1 MKTRLESQNF
11 LTLDGGRGVG
21 AVLVVLGHS
30 AMFWPGFPTLPLV
43 PLVDIFFIL
52 SGFVLAFAYEPRFDK
67 GMTTRQFMLARVV
80 RLYPLYILGIA
91 MGTLVHL
98 YAYYGDSPE
107 TSLSGLLLNSAPAF
121 LMIPWMDPNSEY
133 IYAANVPAWTL
144 FFELVINLLYILIYP
159 LIRRMS
165 GLLVVV
171 TLSIGL
177 FLAMAVYYDTTDLG
191 SRWTEFWGG
200 FGRVGCTF
208 FTGVLIY
215 RLMGKPKETSSRRS
229 LISVPLILLILF
241 YGIGAPEPWSLIRDI
256 ILVTLVGPVLL
267 WLFLIVQ
274 PPRWLQTIF
283 ASLGGMSYALY
294 ILHFPVY
301 ETVKRIAWK
310 YPVILE
316 TPALGSFI
324 VLGISMAISFVAWQ
338 WYDEPVRAAI
348 NKWLKER
355 RKRTA
360 AATAPQAAESVV
372 ANRSR

>member
-21 AVLVVLGHS
+21 AILVVLGHS

-52 SGFVLAFAYEPRFDK
+52 SGFVLAFAYEPRFDR
-67 GMTTRQFMLARVV
+67 GMTPWQFMLARIV
-80 RLYPLYILGIA
+80 RLYPLYILGIL
-91 MGTLVHL
+91 MGTAVHL
-98 YAYYGDSPE
+98 YAYYGDGPDS
-107 TSLSGLLLNSAPAF
+107 SLGDLLFNSAPAF
-121 LMIPWMDPNSEY
+121 LMVPWMDPRSEY

-144 FFELVINLLYILIYP
+144 FFELVINLFYILIYP
-159 LIRRMS
+159 LIRRTS

-171 TLSIGL
+171 ALSIAL
-177 FLAMAVYYDTTDLG
+177 FLAMAVHYDTTDLG

-241 YGIGAPEPWSLIRDI
+241 YGIGAPEPWKLPRDI
-256 ILVTLVGPVLL
+256 ILVTMVGPTLL

-274 PPRWLQTIF
+274 PPRWLQTTF
-283 ASLGGMSYALY
+283 ATLGGMSYALY
-294 ILHFPVY
+294 ILHFPIY
-301 ETVKRIAWK
+301 ETVKRLAWK

-324 VLGISMAISFVAWQ
+324 VLGISMAVSYAAWQ

-348 NKWLKER
+348 NKWLKAR
-355 RKRTA
+355 RKRA
-360 AATAPQAAESVV
+360 EANMPAPADNV
-372 ANRSR
+372 AVTRSR

>member
-21 AVLVVLGHS
+21 AILVVLGHS

-52 SGFVLAFAYEPRFDK
+52 SGFVLAFAYEPRFDR
-67 GMTTRQFMLARVV
+67 GMTTWQFMLARVI

-91 MGTLVHL
+91 MGTAVHL
-98 YAYYGDSPE
+98 YAYYGDSPD
-107 TSLSGLLLNSAPAF
+107 TSLGSLLFNSAPAF
-121 LMIPWMDPNSEY
+121 LMVPWMDPNSEY

-159 LIRRMS
+159 LIRRMT

-171 TLSIGL
+171 ALSIGL
-177 FLAMAVYYDTTDLG
+177 FIAMAVHYDTTDLG

-241 YGIGAPEPWSLIRDI
+241 YGIGAPEPWFLLRGI
-256 ILVTLVGPVLL
+256 ILVTLVGPTLL
-267 WLFLIVQ
+267 WLYLIVQ
-274 PPRWLQTIF
+274 PPRWLQTTF
-283 ASLGGMSYALY
+283 AAMGGMSYALY
-294 ILHFPVY
+294 ILHYPVY
-301 ETVKRIAWK
+301 ETVKRLAWK

-324 VLGISMAISFVAWQ
+324 VLGISMAISFAAWQ

-355 RKRTA
+355 RKRA
-360 AATAPQAAESVV
+360 AASAPVSAEGVAA
-372 ANRSR
+372 NQSR